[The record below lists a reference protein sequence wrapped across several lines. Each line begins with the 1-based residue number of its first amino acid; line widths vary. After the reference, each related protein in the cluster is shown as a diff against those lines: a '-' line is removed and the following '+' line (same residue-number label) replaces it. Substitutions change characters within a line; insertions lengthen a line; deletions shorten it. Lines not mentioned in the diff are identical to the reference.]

1 MPVTAFNIATWI
13 PRFVRFLQVE
23 RHDSENTCAAYETDL
38 FQFNDYLA
46 QRFKTEQPEFAHFT
60 KESVRGY
67 LGYLTGLKYSARSLA
82 RKLACLRA
90 FSKYLIREDVLA
102 VNPTLNIAT
111 PKIKKKLPGFLSA
124 QQVKALL
131 QLPNVARPQG
141 LRDYMILELFYATGM
156 RVSELASLKLENIR
170 HDEGVFRIRGKGNKT
185 RLVPMGHRVARDL
198 QVYLKM
204 RQEEEKAALE
214 FKDFIFVNSNKEP
227 FTRGQ
232 IAAIVHGYI
241 KRIAGKE
248 MAHPHTLRHTFATHL
263 LNEGA
268 DLMSVKELLGHSSLS
283 TTQIYTHVSA
293 EHLKK
298 IYKKAH
304 PRANSEG

>member
-1 MPVTAFNIATWI
+1 MTVTAFNISTWI
-13 PRFVRFLQVE
+13 QRFVRFLQVE
-23 RHDSENTCAAYETDL
+23 RYSSDNTRAAYENDL
-38 FQFNDYLA
+38 LQFNDYLMK
-46 QRFKTEQPEFAHFT
+46 RYEIEQPEFSHLS

-67 LGYLTGLKYSARSLA
+67 LAHLTSLKFSARTIA
-82 RKLACLRA
+82 RKLASLRSFA
-90 FSKYLIREDVLA
+90 KYLIREDVIKI
-102 VNPTLNIAT
+102 NPTLNIAT
-111 PKIKKKLPGFLSA
+111 PRIKKKLPSFLSE
-124 QQVKALL
+124 QEVKALL
-131 QLPNVARPQG
+131 QLPNLHESAG

-170 HDEGVFRIRGKGNKT
+170 YDEGVFRIRGKGNKT
-185 RLVPMGHRVARDL
+185 RMVPMGQHVARDL

-204 RQEEEKAALE
+204 RQEEENIALE
-214 FKDFIFVNSNKEP
+214 FKDFIFVTNNRAP
-227 FTRGQ
+227 FTRNQ

-248 MAHPHTLRHTFATHL
+248 KAHPHALRHTFATHL

-283 TTQIYTHVSA
+283 TTQVYTHVSA

-298 IYKKAH
+298 VYKKAH
-304 PRANSEG
+304 PRSHRT